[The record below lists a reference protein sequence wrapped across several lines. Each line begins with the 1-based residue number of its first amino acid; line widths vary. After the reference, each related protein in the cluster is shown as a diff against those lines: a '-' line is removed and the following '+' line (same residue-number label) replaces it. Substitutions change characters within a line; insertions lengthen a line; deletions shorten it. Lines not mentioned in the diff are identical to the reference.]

1 MTSIHF
7 LIETM
12 YNQFRCNYLRNK
24 KFFCNFFC
32 IFETK
37 LNFEHCEKKEDPDSL
52 CIFEI
57 ADSEKRG

>member
-1 MTSIHF
+1 MQLSQKQKIF
-7 LIETM
+7 L
-12 YNQFRCNYLRNK
+12 Q
-24 KFFCNFFC
+24 FFC

-57 ADSEKRG
+57 TDSEKRG